1 MNRKDIKDIFYFSKT
16 PYAELHLHFGG
27 AISPRMIW
35 HKVTIDDCSDE
46 LISQFGD
53 FYSFQHF
60 FDEKRD
66 SLDEYL
72 KMHKLV
78 EPLQTLDRLEYFINR
93 LMRGAYEFENLSY
106 IEIRHC
112 PYSRTNKLKD
122 EKERIA
128 EMRIIV
134 LKIDEYIKKYSG
146 SENGKY
152 PIIIRQILC
161 MHSQFPTYTAN
172 VNSAILDLAIEMHE
186 LGIVHGID
194 IAGGEKNYT
203 IRYDEIVNNFKRAK
217 EQKLQT
223 TAHIFE
229 TEDTPDRMLELI
241 QYLDRIGHGIQ
252 IPLKYPSY
260 LPYLKKRKICLEICP
275 TTYFKCGTFTDYNNE
290 NFKRIF
296 RTCEEEDVDIVIGT
310 DNSGMHNVRL
320 QTEFEN
326 LLLHEVIKYEE
337 LNKYRQNAFEHAFGL
352 TKVEKQIFKD
362 DVNIS
367 IDNGKYILEIKI

>member
-1 MNRKDIKDIFYFSKT
+1 MKKKDTFYFSKT

-27 AISPRMIW
+27 SVSPRMIW
-35 HKVTIDDCSDE
+35 HKVTIDDKSEE
-46 LISQFGD
+46 LKEQFKD
-53 FYSFQHF
+53 FSGFQSF

-66 SLDEYL
+66 NLDDYL
-72 KMHKLV
+72 KMHRLV
-78 EPLQTLDRLEYFINR
+78 EPLQTLDRLEYFIHR

-106 IEIRHC
+106 MEIRHC
-112 PYSRTNKLKD
+112 PYSRTNKKKD

-134 LKIDEYIKKYSG
+134 LKMDEYIQKYSG
-146 SENGKY
+146 ADKGQY

-161 MHSQFPTYTAN
+161 MHSQVAYTPN
-172 VNSAILDLAIEMHE
+172 VNSAILDLAVEMNE

-194 IAGGEKNYT
+194 IAGGEKNYSD
-203 IRYDEIVNNFKRAK
+203 RYDEILYNFKRAK

-229 TEDTPDRMLELI
+229 TEETPDRMLELI

-260 LPYLKKRKICLEICP
+260 LPFLRKHKICLEVCP
-275 TTYFKCGTFTDYNNE
+275 TTYFKCGTFTDHNDE
-290 NFKRIF
+290 NFKQIF
-296 RTCEEEDVDIVIGT
+296 RACEKENVDIVIGT

-326 LLLHEVIKYEE
+326 LLLHEVIKYEQ
-337 LNKYRQNAFEHAFGL
+337 LNKFRQNAFEHAFGL
-352 TKVEKQIFKD
+352 TEVEKQIFKD
-362 DVNIS
+362 DVNIT
-367 IDNGKYILEIKI
+367 IDNGKYTLEIKI

>member
-1 MNRKDIKDIFYFSKT
+1 MKEKDTFHFSKT

-27 AISPRMIW
+27 SISPRMIW
-35 HKVTIDDCSDE
+35 HKVTVDDKSDE
-46 LISQFGD
+46 LKKEFKD
-53 FYSFQHF
+53 FYSFQNF
-60 FDEKRD
+60 FDQKRNN
-66 SLDEYL
+66 LDDYL

-78 EPLQTLDRLEYFINR
+78 EPLQKLDRLEYFIQR

-112 PYSRTNKLKD
+112 PYGRTNKLKE

-128 EMRIIV
+128 EMRVIV
-134 LKIDEYIKKYSG
+134 LKMDEYIKKYTG
-146 SENGKY
+146 GGKNQY

-161 MHSQFPTYTAN
+161 MHSQPTYSPN
-172 VNSAILDLAIEMHE
+172 VNSAILDLAIEMNK
-186 LGIVHGID
+186 LNIVHGLD
-194 IAGGEKNYT
+194 IAGGEKNYSD
-203 IRYDEIVNNFKRAK
+203 RYDEILNNFKRAK
-217 EQKLQT
+217 EEKLRT

-260 LPYLKKRKICLEICP
+260 LPFLKQNNICLEVCP
-275 TTYFKCGTFTDYNNE
+275 TTYFKCGTFEDYNDE
-290 NFKRIF
+290 NFKKIF
-296 RTCEEEDVDIVIGT
+296 SACEKENVDIVIGT

-326 LLLHEVIKYEE
+326 LLLHEVIKYEQ
-337 LNKYRQNAFEHAFGL
+337 LNRFRQNAFEHAFGL
-352 TKVEKQIFKD
+352 TPVEKQIFKD
-362 DVNIS
+362 DVNLT
-367 IDNGKYILEIKI
+367 IDNGKYVLEIKI

>member
-1 MNRKDIKDIFYFSKT
+1 MDKKDIKDIFYFSKK

-27 AISPRMIW
+27 SISPRMIW
-35 HKVTIDDCSDE
+35 HKVTLDDNSKELSD
-46 LISQFGD
+46 QFED
-53 FYSFQHF
+53 FYAFQNF
-60 FDEKRD
+60 FDQKRIN
-66 SLDEYL
+66 LDDYL

-78 EPLQTLDRLEYFINR
+78 EPLQTLDRLEYFIHR
-93 LMRGAYEFENLSY
+93 LMKGAYEFENLSY

-112 PYSRTNKLKD
+112 PYGRTDKTKN
-122 EKERIA
+122 EKERIS
-128 EMRIIV
+128 EMRVIV
-134 LKIDEYIKKYSG
+134 LKMDEYINKYSG
-146 SENGKY
+146 FGEGQY

-161 MHSQFPTYTAN
+161 MHSQLPTYTPN
-172 VNSAILDLAIEMHE
+172 VNSAILDLAIEMNE

-194 IAGGEKNYT
+194 IAGGEKNYS
-203 IRYDEIVNNFKRAK
+203 IRYDEILNNFKRAK
-217 EQKLQT
+217 DQKLRT

-260 LPYLKKRKICLEICP
+260 LKYLKERKICLEVCP
-275 TTYFKCGTFTDYNNE
+275 TTYFKCGTFKDYSDK

-296 RTCEEEDVDIVIGT
+296 TACETAEVDLVIGT

-326 LLLHEVIKYEE
+326 LLLHEIIKYEQ
-337 LNKYRQNAFEHAFGL
+337 LNSFRQNAFEHAFGL
-352 TKVEKQIFKD
+352 TDVEKHIFKD
-362 DVNIS
+362 DVNIT
-367 IDNGKYILEIKI
+367 IDNGKYVLEIKI